1 MTMLQTVLTTALLVM
16 WLCFSITILVS
27 SIQSFIFDRRREKRE
42 RRREQRDMEYHKK
55 QMKIYK

>member
-1 MTMLQTVLTTALLVM
+1 MTTLQTVLTTALLVM
-16 WLCFSITILVS
+16 WLCFSITILLS

-42 RRREQRDMEYHKK
+42 RGREQRDMEYHKK